1 MKIIYLSRHAKNR
14 MRKFGINQGIV
25 KQVLEKPDFVE
36 PSIKGRENIWRK
48 LQNKYYRVTCLKESN
63 KIIIITVTPKEKM
76 PKEGRK

>member
-1 MKIIYLSRHAKNR
+1 
-14 MRKFGINQGIV
+14 MRKFGINPGIV

-48 LQNKYYRVTCLKESN
+48 LQNKYYPVTCLEESN